1 MVSVGDRRGHRGRR
15 DRRDHRRG
23 VADGGG
29 DRLRSAA
36 GLRGRRQLRG
46 DVAGGGLLGG
56 VLRAWVPAIV
66 MDSDLVSKLV
76 AAATAV
82 VYYSFCPSLRL
93 LSLSNEFI
101 IQRY

>member
-15 DRRDHRRG
+15 DRRDHRRRG

-29 DRLRSAA
+29 DRLRS
-36 GLRGRRQLRG
+36 LRGRRQLRG

-56 VLRAWVPAIV
+56 VLRAWVPTIV